1 MRINEKLHYDYND
14 VLIKPSFSSVYSRKD
29 VDLERTIYFPI
40 SKQTWTGVPIMCA
53 NMDTIGTYEVY
64 QVLSKE
70 KIITCF
76 HKFYNLDDF
85 KNMELNPDYFAI
97 STGINDN
104 DLEKLDSIINE
115 IDVKFICIDVANGY
129 IDKLVQICRKIRK
142 LYPNKI
148 IIVGNVVCK
157 YGTKEI
163 IKKGLA
169 DIVKIGIG
177 SGCFEGNTKILM
189 ANGTYKPIKEIMKGD
204 WIINRDGKPVQ
215 VLNLFYKGKKHL
227 ITIQN
232 NSSLDSTYVTP
243 DHNYWIANLD
253 NLSES
258 TIKKGCIQKLIEKN
272 KNIDKY
278 KWVEINE
285 MNYKNQFGLLPK
297 NIQWDLPELNTID
310 LSEFK
315 SPMQEYDDNYIYI
328 GKEKYN
334 RYLQMNELLGNIFG
348 SFLMNQYKIKIIKNY
363 VNDFEIYK
371 DLNSHESLI
380 QKLLSSLG
388 KTLPIKYYCINHYF
402 IKGLYKGLLN
412 INSIEYDESKHT
424 WNINKKLIDLMYF
437 CVMSLGFNYKLS
449 ANHKNM
455 IIYKNEETEKYYH
468 HNIKRTNT
476 VSNLI
481 DTFDIEVDSPC
492 HSFISNNSIV
502 HNSAC
507 LTRTQTG
514 IGVPQLSA
522 IDDCASYAHDIN
534 GFIIGDGGI
543 TNAGDISKGF
553 GAGAD
558 FIMIGGLF
566 GGHDENPGEIINKEG
581 KKYKQ
586 FYGMSSVKA
595 MNTHYGKKEN
605 YRSSEGI
612 VLEIPYK
619 GPLKNTLE
627 DLLGGIRSTCTYVGA
642 NKIEQLP
649 EKCQFIRVNNQLN
662 KMYNKF

>member
-14 VLIKPSFSSVYSRKD
+14 VLIKPIKSSVYSRKD
-29 VDLERTIYFPI
+29 VDLERTIYFPM
-40 SKQTWTGVPIMCA
+40 SKQTWTGVPIMSS

-64 QVLSKE
+64 QVLNQE

-76 HKFYNLDDF
+76 HKFYSVDDF
-85 KNMELNPDYFAI
+85 KKMDLNPDYFAI

-115 IDVKFICIDVANGY
+115 IEVKFICIDVANGY
-129 IDKLVQICRKIRK
+129 MDKLIDICRKIRK

-148 IIVGNVVCK
+148 LIAGNVVCSHR
-157 YGTKEI
+157 TKEL
-163 IKKGLA
+163 IKKGFV
-169 DIVKIGIG
+169 DIVKVGIG

-189 ANGTYKPIKEIMKGD
+189 ANGLYKPIKEIMKGE
-204 WIINRDGKPVQ
+204 WIINKDGKPVE

-227 ITIQN
+227 ITIKTN
-232 NSSLDSTYVTP
+232 NSLEQTFVTP
-243 DHNYWIANLD
+243 DHQYWVANLD
-253 NLSES
+253 HLSIS
-258 TIKKGCIQKLIEKN
+258 TVKKGCIQKLIEKN

-285 MNYKNQFGLLPK
+285 MNTKIQFGLFPK
-297 NIQWDLPELNTID
+297 NITWNLPEIDYID

-315 SPMQEYDDNYIYI
+315 SSMQEYDDKFIYI
-328 GKEKYN
+328 GKEKYK
-334 RYLQMNELLGNIFG
+334 RYLEMNELLGNVIG
-348 SFLMNQYKIKIIKNY
+348 SFLMNQNKIKVIKDY

-371 DLNSHESLI
+371 DLHSHESLI
-380 QKLLSSLG
+380 QKFLSSLG
-388 KTLPIKYYCINHYF
+388 STLPSKYYCINHYF
-402 IKGLYKGLLN
+402 IKGIYKGLLN
-412 INSIEYDESKHT
+412 INSIEYDEPKHT
-424 WNINKKLIDLMYF
+424 WNLHKNLIELMYF

-449 ANHKNM
+449 STDKTM
-455 IIYKNEETEKYYH
+455 IIKKNEETEKFYH
-468 HNIKRTNT
+468 HNIKKINST
-476 VSNLI
+476 SNLI
-481 DTFDIEVDSPC
+481 DTFDIEVNSHC
-492 HSFISNNSIV
+492 HSFIANNTIV

-522 IDDCASYAHDIN
+522 IDDCAIGAHDVN

-566 GGHDENPGEIINKEG
+566 GGHDENPGEIILKGG

-586 FYGMSSVKA
+586 FYGTSSDKA
-595 MNTHYGKKEN
+595 MNTHYGKKKE
-605 YRSSEGI
+605 YCSSEGRT
-612 VLEIPYK
+612 LEIPYK
-619 GPLKNTLE
+619 GILKNTLE
-627 DLLGGIRSTCTYVGA
+627 DLLGGVRSSCTYIGA
-642 NKIEQLP
+642 NKIEQIP

-662 KMYNKF
+662 KMYDTF